1 MKKIS
6 SLEKKWKD
14 IKNIRKNYKKV
25 KSSPYATLVFA
36 LKVRQ
41 IIIGILIPYII
52 YRGIKMVINYNAN
65 GFMLTLGRG
74 IMIFIF
80 AYLIYKIW
88 KTIPQ
93 AKKEIEYYKKYPH
106 LINYCPTNTKEDIN
120 DILNKIK
127 ENQKI
132 KKEVDEDVS
141 KKRKD
146 KEYGASENE
155 DNGSN

>member
-1 MKKIS
+1 
-6 SLEKKWKD
+6 
-14 IKNIRKNYKKV
+14 
-25 KSSPYATLVFA
+25 
-36 LKVRQ
+36 
-41 IIIGILIPYII
+41 
-52 YRGIKMVINYNAN
+52 MVINYNAN